1 MHVVRFGLYLR
12 IANPK
17 AKNKDVLKEK
27 GKHVW
32 AYQCQP
38 QTQSP
43 TLFRPTTKPWNI
55 NDTQCRCRCS
65 CAKIFPKLNLK
76 LFPPLIFVW
85 LITLHSVF
93 PQIQMSY
100 QCTDCGDW
108 QSCQYWN
115 RGNRVHFTS
124 TFYFLFQERSL
135 LNIYKTIYKT
145 RRVKFVNIIP
155 TNISFYNSTLSQ
167 TL

>member
-1 MHVVRFGLYLR
+1 MHVVRFGLYLC

-55 NDTQCRCRCS
+55 TDTQCRCRCS

-93 PQIQMSY
+93 HQIQMSY
-100 QCTDCGDW
+100 QCTDTKCNDAVIDNLANIGIEETEYTL
-108 QSCQYWN
+108 Q
-115 RGNRVHFTS
+115 VLFT
-124 TFYFLFQERSL
+124 FCFR
-135 LNIYKTIYKT
+135 KGHC
-145 RRVKFVNIIP
+145 
-155 TNISFYNSTLSQ
+155 
-167 TL
+167 